1 MYIEHKGQDGLKG
14 SGRIGWV
21 ELSRS
26 RHAYR
31 YGGKLL
37 QKVVGFKHNC
47 VDAKTGEAFWV
58 SGPKKNGEDKL
69 YGGVVEID
77 EDAREEYWL
86 KIRRLPECVNLRS
99 YRS

>member
-1 MYIEHKGQDGLKG
+1 MYIEHKGQDGLEG
-14 SGRIGWV
+14 HGRIGWV
-21 ELSRS
+21 ELSCS
-26 RHAYR
+26 RRAYR

-47 VDAKTGEAFWV
+47 VDAETGEMYWV
-58 SGPKKNGEDKL
+58 SGPKKNGEDRL
-69 YGGVVEID
+69 YGGLVEID

-86 KIRRLPECVNLRS
+86 NIRGLPEYVNQRS